1 MPAVTTI
8 GSTGDTYIDG
18 LLGNLKWAVNDFT
31 YSFPR
36 SASLYGTSYGEGETA
51 TFGTLTSLQ
60 QATTRT
66 ALSMFASVAS
76 ITFTEI
82 AETTTAQ
89 ADLRFGL
96 SNVPGTAWAYF
107 PTTAAEGGDA
117 WFNKSSGA
125 YSKPLKGNYAFL
137 TFIHEIGHALGLEH
151 PHEAGLP
158 LDRDSMEYTVMSY
171 RSYINAS
178 TTGGYPNET
187 WGYAQSLMMLDIAA
201 LQHLYG
207 ADYSTNST
215 GTVYRWSATT
225 GEMFIDGVGQG
236 APGGNRILL
245 TIWDGG
251 GSDTYDFSNY
261 GTNLKVDLRPG
272 NWTTTA
278 TNQLA
283 KLHKDG
289 SQLAAGNIANA
300 LLHQGDTRS
309 LIENA
314 LGGTGA
320 DAIVG
325 NQAANTLQGNAGN
338 DRLTGAAGDDMLD
351 GGTGSDTAVFGS
363 RRSDYGII
371 LLADGSLQVSDMRTG
386 ASDGTDIIRNIEMF
400 QFSDRAY
407 ALAEL
412 TAVEQTVMSEPPIVE
427 VVVEEPLA
435 TDEPPVT
442 NQPPVTD
449 QPPVSVDPLVK
460 QDLVLTGTGAADR
473 LKGEAGN
480 DAIYGQG
487 GHDILIGGSGGD
499 ILDGGVGMDTASY
512 ATAGAGVTADLMAA
526 LRNTRDAAGDR
537 YASIE
542 NLTGSAYAD
551 VLKGSNSA
559 NVLAGSSGS
568 DTLYGRGGSDRLDGA
583 GGNDDLEGGA
593 GADVLYGRSGRDTL
607 YGGAGADVLSGGSG
621 ADLFVFKS
629 RGETALGAR
638 DIIQDFLSGTDRI
651 HLRGID
657 ANTKIS
663 GNQAFSF
670 IGGKDFTVKAG
681 QLKFRD
687 GVLSGDVNG
696 DATADF
702 QIRLPKV
709 MSLKS
714 ADFYL

>member
-8 GSTGDTYIDG
+8 NSTSDAYIDG
-18 LLGNLKWAVNDFT
+18 LLGNLKWAVNDFS
-31 YSFPR
+31 YSFPK

-51 TFGTLTSLQ
+51 TFGTLTSIQ
-60 QATTRT
+60 QATART
-66 ALSMFASVAS
+66 VLSMFASVANL
-76 ITFTEI
+76 TFTEI
-82 AETTTAQ
+82 TETTTSH

-96 SNVPGTAWAYF
+96 SNLPSTAWAYF

-125 YSKPLKGNYAFL
+125 YSKPQKGNYAFL

-158 LDRDSMEYTVMSY
+158 VDRDSMEYTVMSY

-207 ADYSTNST
+207 ADYTTNST
-215 GTVYRWSATT
+215 DTVYRWSATT
-225 GEMFIDGVGQG
+225 GEMFVDGVGQG

-261 GTNLKVDLRPG
+261 GTGLKVDLRPG
-272 NWTTTA
+272 NWTTAA
-278 TNQLA
+278 TGQLA
-283 KLHKDG
+283 KLHYDG
-289 SQLAAGNIANA
+289 SRLAAGNIANA

-320 DAIVG
+320 DVLVG
-325 NQAANTLQGNAGN
+325 NQAANTLKGNAGN
-338 DRLTGAAGDDMLD
+338 DRLTGSAGGDLLD
-351 GGTGSDTAVFGS
+351 GGTGSDTAVFAS
-363 RRSDYGII
+363 RRTDYSVT
-371 LLADGSLQVSDMRTG
+371 LLGDGSLQVSDLRTG
-386 ASDGTDIIRNIEMF
+386 APDGTDIIRNIEAF
-400 QFSDRAY
+400 QFSDRTY

-412 TAVEQTVMSEPPIVE
+412 TAAKQAVITDPPIVN
-427 VVVEEPLA
+427 VTVE
-435 TDEPPVT
+435 EPPVT
-442 NQPPVTD
+442 SAVTVTD
-449 QPPVSVDPLVK
+449 QSPVTAVPLVS
-460 QDLVLTGTGAADR
+460 QDLVFTGTGAADR
-473 LKGEAGN
+473 LEGEAGN

-487 GHDILIGGSGGD
+487 GHDVLIGGSGGD
-499 ILDGGVGMDTASY
+499 ILDGGAGTDTASY
-512 ATAGAGVTADLMAA
+512 ATAGAGVAADLMDA
-526 LRNTRDAAGDR
+526 LRNTQDAAGDR
-537 YASIE
+537 YDSIE

-551 VLKGSNSA
+551 VLKGSNGA
-559 NVLAGSSGS
+559 NVIAGGSGS
-568 DTLYGRGGSDRLDGA
+568 DRLYGRGGSDRLDGA
-583 GGNDDLEGGA
+583 TGNDSLEGGT
-593 GADVLYGRSGRDTL
+593 GADILYGRSGRDTL
-607 YGGAGADVLSGGSG
+607 YGGSGADVLSGGTG

-629 RGETALGAR
+629 RGESAPGAR
-638 DIIQDFLSGTDRI
+638 DIIQDFVSGTDRI
-651 HLRGID
+651 HLRSID
-657 ANTKIS
+657 ANMKLS

-670 IGGKDFTVKAG
+670 IGGHDFTAKAG
-681 QLKFRD
+681 QLKFHG

-696 DATADF
+696 DAMADF

-709 MSLKS
+709 LSLKS

>member
-1 MPAVTTI
+1 MPAVTVI
-8 GSTGDTYIDG
+8 HSTGDTYIDG
-18 LLGNLKWAVNDFT
+18 LLGNLKWAVNDFS

-36 SASLYGTSYGEGETA
+36 SASLYGTSYGYGETA
-51 TFGTLTSLQ
+51 TFGALTSVQ

-66 ALSMFASVAS
+66 ALSMFASVANL
-76 ITFTEI
+76 TFTEI
-82 AETTTAQ
+82 AETTTVQ

-96 SNVPGTAWAYF
+96 SNLPSTAWAYF
-107 PTTAAEGGDA
+107 PTTADEGGDA

-158 LDRDSMEYTVMSY
+158 ADRDSMEYTVMSY

-178 TTGGYPNET
+178 TTAGYPNET

-207 ADYSTNST
+207 ADYSTKSA
-215 GTVYRWSATT
+215 GTVYTWSAST
-225 GEMFIDGVGQG
+225 GEMFVDGVGQG

-251 GSDTYDFSNY
+251 GSDTYDLSNY
-261 GTNLKVDLRPG
+261 GTGLKVDLRPG

-278 TNQLA
+278 TGQLA
-283 KLHKDG
+283 KLHYDG
-289 SQLAAGNIANA
+289 SRLAAGNIANA

-314 LGGTGA
+314 VGGTGA
-320 DAIVG
+320 DVIVG
-325 NQAANTLQGNAGN
+325 NQAANTLKGNAGN
-338 DRLTGAAGDDMLD
+338 DRLD

-363 RRSDYGII
+363 RRSEYDVT
-371 LLADGSLQVSDMRTG
+371 LLADGSLQVSGMRTG
-386 ASDGTDIIRNIEMF
+386 APDGTDITLNIEMF
-400 QFSDRAY
+400 QFSDRTY

-412 TAVEQTVMSEPPIVE
+412 TAAEQTVMSEPPIVE

-435 TDEPPVT
+435 TDKPPA
-442 NQPPVTD
+442 TD

-460 QDLVLTGTGAADR
+460 QDLALTGTGAADR

-487 GHDILIGGSGGD
+487 GHDVLIGGSGGD
-499 ILDGGVGMDTASY
+499 ILDGGAGMDTASY
-512 ATAGAGVTADLMAA
+512 ATAGAGVRADLMTTS
-526 LRNTRDAAGDR
+526 RNTRDAAGDR

-542 NLTGSAYAD
+542 NLTGSAYVD
-551 VLKGSNSA
+551 VLKGNNAA
-559 NVLAGSSGS
+559 NKLAGGSGS
-568 DTLYGRGGSDRLDGA
+568 DDLYGRGGSDRLDGA
-583 GGNDDLEGGA
+583 SGNDDLEGGA
-593 GADVLYGRSGRDTL
+593 GADILYGRSGRDTL
-607 YGGAGADVLSGGSG
+607 YGGSGVDVLSGGTG

-629 RGETALGAR
+629 RNETASGAR
-638 DIIQDFLSGTDRI
+638 DIIQDFVSGTDKI

-670 IGGKDFTVKAG
+670 IGGNAFTAKAG
-681 QLKFRD
+681 QLKFHG
-687 GVLSGDVNG
+687 GVLSGDING
-696 DATADF
+696 DAVTDF

-709 MSLKS
+709 LFLKS
-714 ADFYL
+714 TDFYL